1 MNIFCLVLLGCAGC
15 NVSFSDS
22 CHAVHHRDGG
32 EGALPTS
39 GPSLA
44 VVHRSMWR
52 PQRRPQAV
60 GGASSKDSGS
70 FVGTSSTTRWG
81 ISFGNPSIPCGPCIQ
96 PCTSYSAHPGRRRL
110 GQLEGILPLWR
121 SSCTRTRRIQF
132 TRTRCAGHLKSR
144 EEAEDEQHHRPGR
157 RWRIHSAER
166 RHEGCLVSKIP
177 RGCWRMAPR
186 GGRTHN
192 GTIVRGAK
200 EAANTG
206 HSPICGLRHL
216 RPLRLEGAES
226 KQIQELHTDGKRL
239 HHQRSAGSIGLHTV
253 EGVLPNSTHDAHHVG
268 CGDVGSPPQLRSSC
282 GEAHPNLSHGVAP
295 RIQCRRVGEVE
306 PFEQTEI
313 TAPHGPEGWKDGPEK
328 LGSCQ
333 TMGLGL
339 STTGP
344 GRRLLADAGG
354 GTSPHMAGSRE
365 PGHPKDPFGTTC
377 DELHGRGPQGNHSSG
392 GHEETTFEVHFKN
405 VAKEEKKEQT
415 NRRPRL
421 PRVKRHRRR
430 RRKERK
436 EGQRKGR
443 HKTKVLQLEQWY
455 TTLWRFIT
463 WTNVCGKS
471 STLAPLHGLQF
482 TRPPIEVLPKSNAG
496 VNNHGEGHDGEGQK
510 KEEAVA
516 KAATPTTATPTRLK
530 RRMTRR
536 MKSEE
541 TKRTKTRR
549 RTVMGARTKK
559 NP

>member
-1 MNIFCLVLLGCAGC
+1 MQFTTVTAVREHYQLPDQVWRSFIEVCGDPNDDLKLLAVLPPRIVAASLERAQLP
-15 NVSFSDS
+15 
-22 CHAVHHRDGG
+22 DGG
-32 EGALPTS
+32 YLSAIQASHVGLVYNLARRIVHTRGGGDWDSWKESSPFGDQVAPGPEGSNSQGPDAQATS
-39 GPSLA
+39 KAERKLKMNNIIDQADDGEFTVQNEDTKA
-44 VVHRSMWR
+44 AWY
-52 PQRRPQAV
+52 QRYLEVV
-60 GGASSKDSGS
+60 GG
-70 FVGTSSTTRWG
+70 W
-81 ISFGNPSIPCGPCIQ
+81 PQ
-96 PCTSYSAHPGRRRL
+96 
-110 GQLEGILPLWR
+110 
-121 SSCTRTRRIQF
+121 
-132 TRTRCAGHLKSR
+132 
-144 EEAEDEQHHRPGR
+144 
-157 RWRIHSAER
+157 
-166 RHEGCLVSKIP
+166 
-177 RGCWRMAPR
+177 

-421 PRVKRHRRR
+421 PRAKRHRRR